1 MNIAPTSE
9 IAYRIELLRALGSD
23 DAAAAEAAARR
34 TIENGVDERMFAFGG
49 AVQYLLRAAIAN
61 DSIEKELA
69 WLDEQVPALLD
80 VDAETVPGKFRMA
93 QGMAVDAWYVSLPDD
108 ELQRRVDVLLEA
120 GRAMGFEPARSIV
133 DNARPHVA
141 RAVVVKMD
149 VGISLVTSTV
159 EMMQESISG
168 RMMA

>member
-1 MNIAPTSE
+1 M
-9 IAYRIELLRALGSD
+9 
-23 DAAAAEAAARR
+23 
-34 TIENGVDERMFAFGG
+34 
-49 AVQYLLRAAIAN
+49 RAAIAN

-120 GRAMGFEPARSIV
+120 GRAMGFEPADDPVTHMRILAVRGEIKEAIRVALDDVFSRSVATNLGWKEFLSQPLYAEIV
-133 DNARPHVA
+133 ADPRVQVA
-141 RAVVVKMD
+141 
-149 VGISLVTSTV
+149 
-159 EMMQESISG
+159 MQRWEQEEAAIRSKVSAYLRDLQG
-168 RMMA
+168 AS